1 MRAASCV
8 VALGLLCPA
17 LVAAPKREPPKVLL
31 QILHCAKTDKF
42 GLLDASLKKD
52 GVIKA
57 SWRHSRHSD
66 PGVGE
71 EYFIVLPDSEKRR
84 DVLVYTRNH
93 KNGRIHFYLVNN
105 GALSTKDGEVNVL
118 DPLGGIW
125 THNHINQNVKRALR
139 SGEYSIPARNLIG
152 PQFAN
157 VGCHSYSDPE

>member
-17 LVAAPKREPPKVLL
+17 LVAAPKREPPPKVLL

-71 EYFIVLPDSEKRR
+71 EYL
-84 DVLVYTRNH
+84 
-93 KNGRIHFYLVNN
+93 
-105 GALSTKDGEVNVL
+105 LSCPIPRKGEMF
-118 DPLGGIW
+118 W
-125 THNHINQNVKRALR
+125 
-139 SGEYSIPARNLIG
+139 SIPAITKMAEFIFIL
-152 PQFAN
+152 
-157 VGCHSYSDPE
+157 